1 MSPAALALKRQ
12 EFSAKH
18 EPRSLVERFHFATLP
33 WRSLLIVAAVALGF
47 AYIVLVNQSA
57 TNGFALKTLEDKLGV
72 LSDANRK
79 LEIQAT
85 ELQSMQTIASASDS
99 MKLQPVK
106 NVRYLGTGTAVA
118 VR

>member
-1 MSPAALALKRQ
+1 MSYAAIALKRQ
-12 EFSAKH
+12 EFTAKH
-18 EPRSLVERFHFATLP
+18 EPHTLLERFHFAALP
-33 WRSLLIVAAVALGF
+33 WRSLLIVAAIALGL

-57 TNGFALKTLEDKLGV
+57 TNGFALKTLEDKVGQ
-72 LSDANRK
+72 LSEANRK

-85 ELQSMQTIASASDS
+85 ELQSMQTIASSS
-99 MKLQPVK
+99 NTMNLQPVK

>member
-1 MSPAALALKRQ
+1 MSSTTLALKRQ
-12 EFSAKH
+12 AFTAKH
-18 EPRSLVERFHFATLP
+18 EPKTILERFHFAALP
-33 WRSLLIVAAVALGF
+33 WRSLLIVTAVALGL

-57 TNGFALKTLEDKLGV
+57 TNGFALKTLEDKV
-72 LSDANRK
+72 TELSDANRK

-85 ELQSMQTIASASDS
+85 ELQSMQTIAAASDS
-99 MKLQPVK
+99 MDLEPVK